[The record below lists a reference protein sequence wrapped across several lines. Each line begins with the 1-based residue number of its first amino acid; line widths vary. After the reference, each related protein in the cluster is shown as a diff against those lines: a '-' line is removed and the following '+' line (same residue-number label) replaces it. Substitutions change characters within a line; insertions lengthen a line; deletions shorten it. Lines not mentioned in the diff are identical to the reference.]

1 MTLPAY
7 YDIRTL
13 KLIHE
18 FMKRLADSKWSDRF
32 LRKNSIE
39 DALAQYTRLMDDA
52 AQSFQV
58 GLAYRKLILR

>member
-1 MTLPAY
+1 MVQLT
-7 YDIRTL
+7 YDVRTL
-13 KLIHE
+13 KLIYE

-39 DALAQYTRLMDDA
+39 DALAEYTMLLDEA

-58 GLAYRKLILR
+58 GLVLS

>member
-1 MTLPAY
+1 MVTLM
-7 YDIRTL
+7 YDLRIL

-39 DALAQYTRLMDDA
+39 DALVEYSRLMDDA
-52 AQSFQV
+52 AQSFQA
-58 GLAYRKLILR
+58 GLVLP